1 MFPVWPTS
9 ESNMDNLLHEQ
20 LDTQT
25 VPMHLD
31 GVSFAYTTDGKRHI
45 IPDGQAGMY
54 AACGDGAIRVRG
66 GASTLVKQMLNVEA
80 NPRRLSI
87 HLGMEV
93 TQIDYHDEE
102 VVTIKCMK
110 KAAGTMKDR
119 DNDLA
124 TFSCRAVVLAA
135 PPRVL
140 ANTIDFLPPLPKQ
153 KIDGMLATPTWM
165 QDYGKVA
172 ISFPVN
178 WWRQNKMSGIS
189 IDHVGAVATWW
200 EACSGNDGDGTFPI
214 LAGFVTA
221 EGADILND
229 IIRSSD
235 GCLGLYEYIIQSLG
249 RVYGIEESAMGMKK
263 EGAAGKEGIVTTQGT
278 SDKDGLV
285 ITNGLITVSYKS
297 WLEDSLTNA
306 KDDRCSKLGFTC
318 DYGDRDL
325 QQSVGPL
332 FFAGTETAT
341 GHGHME
347 GAVIAAKRVCA
358 EVMEYLA
365 N

>member
-31 GVSFAYTTDGKRHI
+31 GVSFAYTTDGKRHV

-66 GASTLVKQMLNVEA
+66 GASTLVKQMLNVQ
-80 NPRRLSI
+80 NQKLSI

-93 TQIDYHDEE
+93 TQIDYHDGE

-110 KAAGTMKDR
+110 KAAGTTKDR

-153 KIDGMLATPTWM
+153 KLDGMLATPTWM

-200 EACSGNDGDGTFPI
+200 EACSGNDGDETFPT

-235 GCLGLYEYIIQSLG
+235 GCLGLYEYIMQSLE
-249 RVYGIEESAMGMKK
+249 RVYGIEERAMVMKK
-263 EGAAGKEGIVTTQGT
+263 EGVGEEGIVTLGT

-325 QQSVGPL
+325 QQSVGS
-332 FFAGTETAT
+332 GTS
-341 GHGHME
+341 
-347 GAVIAAKRVCA
+347 VFRW
-358 EVMEYLA
+358 Y
-365 N
+365 